1 MERRIG
7 ALERLAGSALLSDQE
22 IREQQR
28 RITTLLEAVPGTEAI
43 PTPSQILATLRND
56 EPVICREHIICRRGD
71 VLFIRVYEDGDRM
84 AV

>member
-28 RITTLLEAVPGTEAI
+28 RITTLLEAVPGTESI

-56 EPVICREHIICRRGD
+56 EPVICRRGD
-71 VLFIRVYEDGDRM
+71 VLFIRVYEDVDRM